1 MTYAEQPIKVPFAHL
16 LEFPNGI
23 RLLKSWQDGETDR
36 LDELRAVYQAAIDG
50 EYDSIFS
57 EPSPEGEIHIGGSH
71 DMLPLSLAYDLLG
84 IEAESFYTGDPER
97 YVRIYLMT
105 RRLLGLN
112 KVYLSWPCYAL
123 TAQAIGQDTMYTD
136 KFPPGSNPDNMLLNR
151 DNWKDVKPVDLVNG
165 LIPRCAEEMMRT
177 YERLTGLEPI
187 LHLSAPY
194 SLAADTYG
202 QEPLL
207 AALVHEPEMVVEM
220 LHHLVDVVYRPW
232 LNDIIK
238 KFPNAWLEF
247 ADASGSPFF
256 IGPKNCKDIS
266 SEAIRYLIEGEPW
279 GDRVYVANYRGDY
292 VTQATKRDR
301 RSARGRG
308 KESAAAVNVTLQELS
323 EAKFAANPVY
333 VQRLFDD
340 RVPVSFYRDFAIE
353 KNVPLY
359 AGIGARQ
366 IDRNGIPDMDEKK
379 SEIRADTQENVEA
392 IKDVTRAIRDN
403 GYTDRKPPWPGTL
416 YFEDISAESSMELI
430 EVIIE
435 LAIGNSQY

>member
-1 MTYAEQPIKVPFAHL
+1 MNYAEQPIKVPFADL

-23 RLLKSWQDGETDR
+23 QLLRSWQNGETDR
-36 LDELRAVYQAAIDG
+36 LDELRAVYSAAING

-57 EPSPEGEIHIGGSH
+57 EPSPEGEIHVGGSH
-71 DMLPLSLAYDLLG
+71 DMLPLSLAYDLFG

-97 YVRIYLMT
+97 YVRFYLMT

-151 DNWKDVKPVDLVNG
+151 DNWKGVKPVDLENG

-207 AALVHEPEMVVEM
+207 AALVHEPEMVVEL

-256 IGPKNCKDIS
+256 IGPKNCRDIS
-266 SEAIRYLIEGEPW
+266 SEAIRYLSEGEPW

-292 VTQATKRDR
+292 VTKAKPRNR
-301 RSARGRG
+301 RNARGRDSG
-308 KESAAAVNVTLQELS
+308 ATNTTTVSIEELS

-333 VQRLFDD
+333 IQRLYDD
-340 RVPVSFYRDFAIE
+340 FVAVDFYRDLAIE

-359 AGIGARQ
+359 AGIGSRQ
-366 IDRNGIPDMDEKK
+366 IDRNGISDMDEKK
-379 SEIRADTQENVEA
+379 AELRDATLENVEA

-403 GYTDRKPPWPGTL
+403 GYTERKPPWPGTL
-416 YFEDISAESSMELI
+416 YFEDISAESSFELI
-430 EVIIE
+430 E
-435 LAIGNSQY
+435 LMIGTALKESQY